1 MNGIMVR
8 NNKKPMTIDRL
19 AVAIETLSCAIR
31 DDFAEVRTD
40 LAGLRENIDDIRA
53 KMATKQDLADLR
65 DEMIARFAIH
75 GELQSTIG
83 AMKEEL
89 LEEIGKIKYAK
100 EIDELRTRMN
110 RVEYELGIGR
120 GGSLA

>member
-19 AVAIETLSCAIR
+19 AVTIETLSCAIR
-31 DDFAEVRTD
+31 NDFAEVRAD

-53 KMATKQDLADLR
+53 KMATKQDIADLR
-65 DEMIARFAIH
+65 DEMIARFATH
-75 GELQSTIG
+75 SEFQSAIG
-83 AMKEEL
+83 TMKDEL

-100 EIDELRTRMN
+100 EIDDLRSRMN
-110 RVEYELGIGR
+110 RVEHELGIGR